1 MLTLFFLFFKNY
13 KKRPYYKTIC
23 IYMCKFNVYFVQ
35 IDKNLLKISQLLIL
49 KLIDYYINIVGFKE
63 TIKYYQ

>member
-1 MLTLFFLFFKNY
+1 
-13 KKRPYYKTIC
+13 
-23 IYMCKFNVYFVQ
+23 MCKFNVYFVQ